1 MPPLTLPRSSLAFA
15 TFPAMRAPAL
25 VLLALLG
32 CAAAGPAP
40 SAPAPPDPR
49 ARTWVE
55 RPSWV
60 DSGVLL
66 RREDGGWAAYASGSI
81 ELGDPPMCA
90 TAELM
95 FQAAR
100 GRGLS
105 ELSHYREEAYVVR
118 ERSERSGQRAV
129 DLRVQR
135 RGSEAVIRG
144 AQPWSAWLDRESHRL
159 HVLMRAPWSEEVGP
173 ALPPDPVDPRAGQ
186 TLAAAH
192 TAFMSICVRPAPIT
206 PPVLSSSVSA
216 APIVRSHFEIVART
230 VGPALSGLARAGDEV
245 WALGTHDLLRF
256 SGGRFSKME
265 LPEPGVWSALA
276 VFDPTHLWIAGERGR
291 IFFWDGRRWT
301 RQLTPTKDSLYALG
315 GLGAKDLWA
324 VGDRGTALHFDG
336 KTWVSRPTGGRA
348 TLYRVAQ
355 RPGTRVWAFG
365 EGESVWMFDGA
376 RWDDTLDGL
385 GRDASLAFA
394 ALGGSP
400 LAPAAWHI
408 ERDGTIVGPVGPID
422 IRVPWIV
429 RAVVGDARRVWFVGD
444 GGAVYAE
451 AR

>member
-1 MPPLTLPRSSLAFA
+1 
-15 TFPAMRAPAL
+15 MRAPAL
-25 VLLALLG
+25 VLLLLLG
-32 CAAAGPAP
+32 CAATGPAP

-49 ARTWVE
+49 TRTWVE

-60 DSGVLL
+60 DSAVLL
-66 RREDGGWAAYASGSI
+66 RRENGAWAAYASGSI
-81 ELGDPPMCA
+81 ELGEDPLCGS
-90 TAELM
+90 AELM

-105 ELSHYREEAYVVR
+105 ALSQYREETYVVR

-144 AQPWSAWLDRESHRL
+144 AQPWSAWVDREGGRL
-159 HVLMRAPWSEEVGP
+159 HVLMRAPWSDEVGR
-173 ALPPDPVDPRAGQ
+173 ASPPDPVDPSAGQ

-192 TAFMSICVRPAPIT
+192 TALMSICVRPEPIAPT
-206 PPVLSSSVSA
+206 VRSSSVSV
-216 APIVRSHFEIVART
+216 APVARAHFEIVART
-230 VGPALSGLARAGDEV
+230 VGPALSSLARVGDEV
-245 WALGTHDLLRF
+245 WALGRQDLLRF
-256 SGGRFSKME
+256 SGARFGKME
-265 LPEPGVWSALA
+265 LPEQGGWSGLA
-276 VFDPTHLWIAGERGR
+276 VLGQTQLWIAGEQGR

-301 RQLTPTKDSLYALG
+301 RQATPTKDSLFGLG

-324 VGDRGTALHFDG
+324 VGGHGTALHFDG
-336 KTWVSRPTGGRA
+336 KSWVSRPTGGRA
-348 TLYRVAQ
+348 NLYRVAQ
-355 RPGTRVWAFG
+355 RSGTRVWAFG

-385 GRDASLAFA
+385 GKDASRAFA

-400 LAPAAWHI
+400 LAPEAWRI
-408 ERDGTIVGPVGPID
+408 ESDGTLAGPEGPID
-422 IRVPWIV
+422 VHVPWIV